1 MRSVTRCLRVPGIE
15 SQFPFQFNLCNMRP
29 YIVLAFLSLLIFPSG
44 FENTKY
50 PRTLDAIASEAAR
63 PYFERGLL
71 LLHNFEYVDAA
82 EQFVLAQQKDPSFVL
97 SYWGEAMTYDHP
109 VWRNGNLRKA
119 RAALQKIGATD
130 GERSGKAKTALEKD
144 LMAGAGILFGEGS
157 KVDRERAYAQHMAA
171 MYEKYPENRDV
182 AAFYALSLLAT
193 KNDWTQWEENNVQA
207 AEIAQRI
214 LEADPDHPGALHYLF
229 DPIAPRWKSK

>member
-1 MRSVTRCLRVPGIE
+1 MKLKGIFDFYN
-15 SQFPFQFNLCNMRP
+15 S
-29 YIVLAFLSLLIFPSG
+29 LAS
-44 FENTKY
+44 
-50 PRTLDAIASEAAR
+50 IATASA
-63 PYFERGLL
+63 YG
-71 LLHNFEYVDAA
+71 VD
-82 EQFVLAQQKDPSFVL
+82 
-97 SYWGEAMTYDHP
+97 
-109 VWRNGNLRKA
+109 
-119 RAALQKIGATD
+119 IAT
-130 GERSGKAKTALEKD
+130 AKTALEKD

-214 LEADPDHPGALHYLF
+214 LEADPDHPGALHYLIHA
-229 DPIAPRWKSK
+229 DDHPLYAKRGLDAADRYAKVASYAGHALHMPSHIYPAIGKSESLPRR